1 MQNRK
6 MDMFVKGFD
15 VSLFCRDRFVTV
27 TGVGLKVVP
36 RYLLIKLE

>member
-15 VSLFCRDRFVTV
+15 VSLFCRDRLVTV
-27 TGVGLKVVP
+27 AGVFYRDIFL
-36 RYLLIKLE
+36 